1 MEILINALSKD
12 KFEIEIKAE
21 QQSKHF
27 VSLSDVT
34 HLNLSSNKI
43 SKKDLIEF
51 SFLFLL
57 DRESNTA
64 ILSKFELIDIS
75 KYFPEY
81 LDKVK
86 TYCEA

>member
-1 MEILINALSKD
+1 MEILINELSKD

-43 SKKDLIEF
+43 SKKDF
-51 SFLFLL
+51 H
-57 DRESNTA
+57 D
-64 ILSKFELIDIS
+64 
-75 KYFPEY
+75 
-81 LDKVK
+81 
-86 TYCEA
+86 CHWEAVQKGLVRFFVYG